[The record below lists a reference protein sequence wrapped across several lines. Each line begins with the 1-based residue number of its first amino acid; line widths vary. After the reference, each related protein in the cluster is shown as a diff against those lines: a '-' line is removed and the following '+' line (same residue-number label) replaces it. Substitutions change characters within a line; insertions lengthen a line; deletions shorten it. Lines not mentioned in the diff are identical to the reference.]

1 VLVIIGV
8 TNGTYHSQYNRKSIR
23 IFSPK
28 PLRPRYLIS
37 SEALVVY
44 VTSIGMPIDSV
55 KSFRQFDRFIH

>member
-1 VLVIIGV
+1 MLVIIGV
-8 TNGTYHSQYNRKSIR
+8 TNGTYHSPYNRKSIH

-44 VTSIGMPIDSV
+44 VTSIGMLIDSE
-55 KSFRQFDRFIH
+55 KPFRQFDRFIH